1 MSEEWITMK
10 LLPKSFILACFV
22 IVMLGSLP
30 VFQAKAGTGGDQ
42 AESEKDIVVE
52 NGMTQEVFSHE
63 DAVTETVEVETNFD
77 NDGDGINEKI
87 SVKVIR
93 PAETEEG
100 LEVPVIYNMS
110 SYNGGLDYPDYH
122 NVDKELYEG
131 IPYNLPNYYED
142 YFVSRG
148 YAVVIA
154 DGLGAAGS
162 TGCPKVGDEQEI
174 NAAKS
179 VVNWLNDKT
188 TAYNEGGNEVKAD
201 WTTGKVGMVGKSYDG
216 SLANGLAATGVE
228 GLETIVPIGAIS
240 NWYDYYRANGAVI
253 APGGYQ
259 GDGLDLLAK
268 GVLTRENPEVC
279 AELMDQLEKDQDRET
294 GDYSEFW
301 DERNYLNDADRISAS
316 VFLVHGLNDIN
327 VKPKQYAQWWEE
339 LKQHDVPR
347 KLWLHQGAHTDPK
360 EEQGEEWLTTLNK
373 WFDYWLY
380 DIDSGI
386 MDEPRVE
393 IGNVAGSREP
403 LEEWPR
409 VDAVDQKLYLSNSS
423 KESVGLSHTEKT
435 VENTTE
441 SFTDDAT
448 KTAEELIKDPSS
460 EFPNRLAYL
469 SPVLTENIRLSGTPS
484 LSINASIDHSAANLS
499 AWLVDYGPNGA
510 EIVTRGWMDAQ
521 NVDSI
526 SESKDLVPNQK
537 YTFNWEMEPH
547 DYEFSSGHK
556 IGLVIVSSDNEY
568 TKRPEPGTKIKV
580 YPAESHI
587 TLPLV
592 GKFPEDDGNKV
603 EES

>member
-1 MSEEWITMK
+1 MQF
-10 LLPKSFILACFV
+10 LPKSFILACFT
-22 IVMLGSLP
+22 IVMLGLIP
-30 VFQAKAGTGGDQ
+30 VSDAEAGGGHT
-42 AESEKDIVVE
+42 ESEKDILVE

-63 DAVTETVEVETNFD
+63 DAITETVEVETNFD
-77 NDGDGINEKI
+77 NDGDGENERI
-87 SVKVIR
+87 SVKIIR
-93 PAETEEG
+93 PAETENE

-122 NVDKELYEG
+122 DVDKELYDG
-131 IPYNLPNYYED
+131 IPYNLPNYYEE

-154 DGLGAAGS
+154 DGLGADGS
-162 TGCPKVGDEQEI
+162 TGCPTVGDEHEI

-179 VVNWLNDKT
+179 VVDWLNDRA
-188 TAYNEGGNEVKAD
+188 TAYNEDGNETEAD
-201 WTTGKVGMVGKSYDG
+201 WTTGNVGMVGKSYDG
-216 SLANGLAATGVE
+216 SIANGLAATGVE

-268 GVLTRENPEVC
+268 GVLTRENPEIC
-279 AELMDQLEKDQDRET
+279 DGLMNQLEKDQDRET

-301 DERNYLNDADRISAS
+301 DARNYLNDADKISAS
-316 VFLVHGLNDIN
+316 VFLVHGLNDTN
-327 VKPKQYAQWWEE
+327 VKRKQFAQWWEK

-360 EEQGEEWLTTLNK
+360 DEQGEQWLTTLNK

-386 MDEPRVE
+386 MDEPKVE
-393 IGNVAGSREP
+393 IGNVAGSRET

-409 VDAVDQKLYLSNSS
+409 AGSVDQQLYLSNSTDGL
-423 KESVGLSHTEKT
+423 VGLSLSEKQG
-435 VENTTE
+435 ENTTE

-448 KTAEELIKDPSS
+448 KTAEELIKRPSL
-460 EFPNRLAYL
+460 EMPNRLAYL
-469 SPVLTENIRLSGTPS
+469 SPALTENIRLSGTPS
-484 LSINASIDHSAANLS
+484 LSINASIDRSAANLS

-510 EIVTRGWMDAQ
+510 EVVTRGWMDAQ
-521 NVDSI
+521 NVNSI
-526 SESKDLVPNQK
+526 SESKALVPNQQ

-556 IGLVIVSSDNEY
+556 IGLVIVSSDHEY
-568 TKRPEPGTKIKV
+568 TKRPDSGTNIKV
-580 YPAESHI
+580 YPGESHI
-587 TLPLV
+587 TLPLT
-592 GKFPEDDGNKV
+592 GEFPKGDGHNV
-603 EES
+603 EGS